1 MLASILRVTRRRGA
15 RPPSAGALRLARA
28 ATLAAVPLAAV
39 VSPPMVS
46 AQTLGSF
53 SWQVQPYC
61 NVVTVTVT
69 QVGPAYRLE
78 GYDDQCGAATRASV
92 IGTAYGNPD
101 GTIGMGLNT
110 VVAPGGAPVHL
121 EVAVTLPSI
130 NGTWRDSAGNTG
142 AFVFNPALPAAG
154 APRPLGGI
162 GAAAINPTQVQRRVA
177 GTCVSGEAIRTINQ
191 DGTVVCDVGVG
202 GGDITSVGAGA
213 GLSGG
218 GTSGAVVLNADF
230 GGPGTSLLVARSDH
244 DHRLGVST
252 DANTGTGFTAL
263 DSVTAGVGNS
273 AFGYIAGT
281 GVTTGSRN
289 TAIGSRTLD
298 AATTGDENT
307 AIGASALGLTTTGSS
322 NTAVGFAAAFE
333 QTAGI
338 ANTAVGWSALRQKG
352 VGDSNVAVGYDALRN
367 VASGNANVAL
377 GRGAGE
383 DVTAGSFNIFVG
395 NDGDGVAAQ
404 NNTMRLGDV
413 LQNATYIYGIDGAA
427 VDGATDSP
435 VVIDANHKLGTTV
448 SSRRFKYD
456 ITDLGPDGERLQ
468 RLRPVSFR
476 YLPEQG
482 RGDARQFGLIAEEVA
497 ETMPELAIMKDGQ
510 PFTVRYHLLPPLLLA
525 EVQRLERERA
535 AQAARLE
542 SLERELAGLRTLVD
556 GRERR

>member
-1 MLASILRVTRRRGA
+1 MLASIIRVTRRRVA
-15 RPPSAGALRLARA
+15 RPPSPGPSRLARVA
-28 ATLAAVPLAAV
+28 ALAAVPLATF
-39 VSPPMVS
+39 VSAPSAS

-69 QVGPAYRLE
+69 QVGPTYRLE

-92 IGTAYGNPD
+92 IGTAYANPD

-121 EVAVTLPSI
+121 NVAVSLPSI

-142 AFVFNPALPAAG
+142 PFAFNPALPAPG

-162 GAAAINPTQVQRRVA
+162 GAAAINPAQVQQRVL
-177 GTCVSGEAIRTINQ
+177 GTCVSGESIRTINQ
-191 DGTVVCDVGVG
+191 DGSVVCDVGSG
-202 GGDITSVGAGA
+202 GGDITGVTAGT
-213 GLSGG
+213 GLTGG
-218 GTSGAVVLNADF
+218 GTSGAVVINAQF
-230 GGPGTSLLVARSDH
+230 GGPGTSLLIARADH
-244 DHRLGVST
+244 DHRVGVST
-252 DANTGTGFTAL
+252 DAVTAAGFTAL
-263 DSVTAGVGNS
+263 DSVTTGIGNT
-273 AFGYIAGT
+273 AFGYTAGT
-281 GVTTGSRN
+281 DVTTGNRN
-289 TAIGSRTLD
+289 TAIGSLTFD
-298 AATTGDENT
+298 AASTGDENT
-307 AIGASALGLTTTGSS
+307 ALGASALGQTTTGSS

-333 QTAGI
+333 QTTGI

-352 VGDSNVAVGYDALRN
+352 AGDSNVAVGYDALRN
-367 VASGNANVAL
+367 VGSGNANIAV

-413 LQNATYIYGIDGAA
+413 LQSATYIYGIDGAA

-435 VVIDANHKLGTTV
+435 VVIDANNKLGTTV

-456 ITDLGPDGERLQ
+456 ITDLAPDGVRLHQ
-468 RLRPVSFR
+468 LRPVAFR
-476 YLPEQG
+476 YLPDQG

-497 ETMPELAIMKDGQ
+497 EAMPEMAVMKDGR
-510 PFTVRYHLLPPLLLA
+510 PFSVRYQLLPPLLLA

-535 AQAARLE
+535 AQTARIEALE
-542 SLERELAGLRTLVD
+542 HELAGLRTLLEA
-556 GRERR
+556 RERR